1 MSERPAILL
10 ILMFMVNDKQP
21 FKARLAALYCV
32 QCFLFKNQKGQARIV
47 STLLP
52 NQEGFSYISL
62 YFIFSIY
69 EFYRWFK
76 VEGFGDGQVV
86 VGKFQGVRCPVSQ
99 RVSCVKLRKA
109 AVAM

>member
-32 QCFLFKNQKGQARIV
+32 QCFLFKNQKGQARII

-52 NQEGFSYISL
+52 NQEGNYA
-62 YFIFSIY
+62 
-69 EFYRWFK
+69 
-76 VEGFGDGQVV
+76 GFLEA
-86 VGKFQGVRCPVSQ
+86 SQ
-99 RVSCVKLRKA
+99 SF
-109 AVAM
+109 M

>member
-1 MSERPAILL
+1 MSLSDELEMSERPAILL

-52 NQEGFSYISL
+52 NQEGN
-62 YFIFSIY
+62 
-69 EFYRWFK
+69 
-76 VEGFGDGQVV
+76 
-86 VGKFQGVRCPVSQ
+86 C
-99 RVSCVKLRKA
+99 
-109 AVAM
+109 